1 MVVGGAM
8 KQIEFE
14 RRYQA
19 FWQECE
25 EQFMFM
31 RQSSKAPVSDDFIQ
45 SFPRYYKLLC
55 QQLAILKK
63 VAVIPLY

>member
-1 MVVGGAM
+1 M

-25 EQFMFM
+25 EQFTYFM
-31 RQSSKAPVSDDFIQ
+31 RQSSKAQCPMTLFSLFRDIINYYVS
-45 SFPRYYKLLC
+45 S
-55 QQLAILKK
+55 
-63 VAVIPLY
+63 